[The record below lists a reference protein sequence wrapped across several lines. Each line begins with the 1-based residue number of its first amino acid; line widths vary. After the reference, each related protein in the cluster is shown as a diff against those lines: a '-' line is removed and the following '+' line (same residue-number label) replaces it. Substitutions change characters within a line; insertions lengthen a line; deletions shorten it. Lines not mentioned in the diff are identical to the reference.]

1 MEVSTCVVPG
11 KKMNIVVYVATLT
24 SRVKGFHAYKIQF
37 DIGTKPHCEL
47 NPDSSL
53 CKKAIIVKTK
63 EGDTVGHV
71 PDLLAHA
78 LAPEISGGNIV
89 SIEAIV
95 SGEPRSAPEGT
106 WMIGGGIETPC
117 KYLIYADKKLKIK
130 LEQCL
135 EKHQCN

>member
-1 MEVSTCVVPG
+1 MY
-11 KKMNIVVYVATLT
+11 IVVYVATLT
-24 SRVKGFHAYKIQF
+24 SRVKGFHAYKKQF

-95 SGEPRSAPEGT
+95 TGEPRSAPEGT
-106 WMIGGGIETPC
+106 WVIGGGIETPC
-117 KYLIYADKKLKIK
+117 KYLIYADKKLKSKIGTMLRK
-130 LEQCL
+130 ASM
-135 EKHQCN
+135 